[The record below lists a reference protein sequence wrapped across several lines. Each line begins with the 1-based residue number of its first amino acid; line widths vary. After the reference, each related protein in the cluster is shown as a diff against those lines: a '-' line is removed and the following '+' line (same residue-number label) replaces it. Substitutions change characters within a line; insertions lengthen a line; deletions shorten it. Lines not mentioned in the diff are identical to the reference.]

1 MSSLSLSISRAKS
14 EQKVFNKK
22 KDSVTHVINIKFPNI
37 FIKEMKEKLKWK
49 INFYIDKRY
58 QNLEEINLKFC

>member
-1 MSSLSLSISRAKS
+1 MSRAKS
-14 EQKVFNKK
+14 EQKLFNKK
-22 KDSVTHVINIKFPNI
+22 KDSVTHIINNKFPNI

-49 INFYIDKRY
+49 INFYIHKKY